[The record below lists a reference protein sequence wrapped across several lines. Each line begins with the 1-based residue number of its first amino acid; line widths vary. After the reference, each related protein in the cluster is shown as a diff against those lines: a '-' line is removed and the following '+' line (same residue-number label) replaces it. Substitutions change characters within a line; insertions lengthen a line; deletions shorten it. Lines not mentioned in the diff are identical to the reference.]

1 MNPTRCTI
9 NRGPWLPPAVLSS
22 NCDLPD
28 PVPVSTAEPVSNVV
42 SNVATPPPAP
52 RPADVS
58 AIRAASKSD
67 ELSPT
72 ESHSCTKSRGEGVE
86 PSKNLLESAMGAPT
100 SQPTDAPSDPVLCSH
115 VSPAGRRC
123 RMLPA
128 KDHPSL
134 CAHHARKSRRR
145 QQPDDEAL
153 AAELLDSIDDFTSA
167 DSVNLFLGNL
177 VKQLARKRI
186 ERRDAIA
193 LAYLSQ
199 LLLNS
204 LAAMEEEILNQLP
217 LEPVY
222 WPRPT
227 PSEDDRSEGS
237 AHEV

>member
-9 NRGPWLPPAVLSS
+9 NRGPWLPPVVLSS
-22 NCDLPD
+22 NSDLSN
-28 PVPVSTAEPVSNVV
+28 PVPVSTAEPVSNIV
-42 SNVATPPPAP
+42 SNVAAPQPAN
-52 RPADVS
+52 VS
-58 AIRAASKSD
+58 TIRAANKSD

-72 ESHSCTKSRGEGVE
+72 ESHSCTKLRGEGVE
-86 PSKNLLESAMGAPT
+86 PSKNLSEPAIDVPT
-100 SQPTDAPSDPVLCSH
+100 SQSTDAPSDPVLCSH
-115 VSPAGRRC
+115 ISPAGRGC

-128 KDHPSL
+128 KNHPSL

-145 QQPDDEAL
+145 HQPDDEAL

-167 DSVNLFLGNL
+167 AVNLFIGNI

-193 LAYLSQ
+193 FACLSQ

-204 LAAMEEEILNQLP
+204 LAAMDKELLNQMP
-217 LEPVY
+217 LEPGY

-227 PSEDDRSEGS
+227 PSEDSRSEGS
-237 AHEV
+237 AHEA

>member
-1 MNPTRCTI
+1 MNTTRCTI
-9 NRGPWLPPAVLSS
+9 HRGPWLPPAVLSS
-22 NCDLPD
+22 NSDLSE
-28 PVPVSTAEPVSNVV
+28 PVPVSTAEPVSNIV
-42 SNVATPPPAP
+42 SNVAATQPAN
-52 RPADVS
+52 VS
-58 AIRAASKSD
+58 TICAANKSD

-86 PSKNLLESAMGAPT
+86 PSKNPSQSAIGAPT

-128 KDHPSL
+128 KNHPSL

-145 QQPDDEAL
+145 HQPDDEAL

-167 DSVNLFLGNL
+167 SSVNLFLGNL

-186 ERRDAIA
+186 RRRDAIA

-204 LAAMEEEILNQLP
+204 LAAMDKELLNQMP
-217 LEPVY
+217 LEPGY
-222 WPRPT
+222 WPRPA
-227 PSEDDRSEGS
+227 PSEDNITEGERS
-237 AHEV
+237 

>member
-9 NRGPWLPPAVLSS
+9 NRGPWLPPVVLSS
-22 NCDLPD
+22 NSDLSD
-28 PVPVSTAEPVSNVV
+28 PVPVSTAEPVSNIV
-42 SNVATPPPAP
+42 SNAATPQPAP
-52 RPADVS
+52 QPANLS
-58 AIRAASKSD
+58 TIRAADKSD

-86 PSKNLLESAMGAPT
+86 PSKNLSESAIGALI
-100 SQPTDAPSDPVLCSH
+100 SQPTDAPSDPVLCVH
-115 VSPAGRRC
+115 ISPAGRRC

-128 KDHPSL
+128 KNHPSL
-134 CAHHARKSRRR
+134 CVHHARKSRRR
-145 QQPDDEAL
+145 HQPDDEAL

-167 DSVNLFLGNL
+167 ASVNLFIGNI

-193 LAYLSQ
+193 FAYLSQ

-204 LAAMEEEILNQLP
+204 LAAMDKELLNQMP
-217 LEPVY
+217 LEPGY

-227 PSEDDRSEGS
+227 PSEDDLRESTRS
-237 AHEV
+237 